1 MDGLLTKQPRLGKV
15 RCPEPGS
22 GLERRAHHL
31 RIERRAQVAPQA
43 MNVRVVPAQPRVV
56 APDNRIVESDEWIGG
71 IVEGPVVTNWV
82 LDTLHQLG
90 RHESFNDRSHGSTRN
105 LDVSGKLAGGMVP

>member
-1 MDGLLTKQPRLGKV
+1 MSGRPVSWVRSTNSPHESFNDG
-15 RCPEPGS
+15 
-22 GLERRAHHL
+22 
-31 RIERRAQVAPQA
+31 
-43 MNVRVVPAQPRVV
+43 VVRVV